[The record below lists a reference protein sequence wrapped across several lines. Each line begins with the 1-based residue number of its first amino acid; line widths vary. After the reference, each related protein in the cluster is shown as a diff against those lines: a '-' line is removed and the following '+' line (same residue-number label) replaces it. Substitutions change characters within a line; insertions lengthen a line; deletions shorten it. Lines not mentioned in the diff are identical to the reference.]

1 MDNQLILQHFDEI
14 EHKVESLIGQCRS
27 LEAENANLRSVIERL
42 EEELQQK
49 SEAEKR
55 YLDEKDQIRTRLD
68 GLLSKL
74 GVAANL

>member
-1 MDNQLILQHFDEI
+1 MDNQLILQHFEEI
-14 EHKVESLIGQCRS
+14 EQKVESLIGQSRS

-55 YLDEKDQIRTRLD
+55 YLDEKDQIRKRVD

-74 GVAANL
+74 GVTANL